1 MDGSSRSTIVTGLV
15 APYGITL
22 DYDLQTLY
30 WTDDGLNRI
39 EKANVDGS
47 HREILITTSL
57 VIPLFIDYYDGGL
70 YWSDR
75 YHNRILSASINSP
88 SSVSYLTS
96 RWHADMYGTKVVKK
110 ERQREG

>member
-15 APYGITL
+15 IPNGITL

-30 WTDDGLNRI
+30 WADAGLDRI

-47 HREILITTSL
+47 HREILITSS
-57 VIPLFIDYYDGGL
+57 VVSPHYIDYYDGAL
-70 YWSDR
+70 YWSDG
-75 YHNRILSASINSP
+75 YYNRILSASINSP
-88 SSVSYLTS
+88 SSVSYLIS
-96 RWHADMYGTKVVKK
+96 NWPYDIYGTKVVKK